1 MINITFP
8 DGNIKQFENGI
19 TPIEIAKSISQGL
32 ARNTIV
38 AKINNEMWDLNR
50 PIINDAKISLYSWNE
65 KEGKKCFWHSTAH
78 IMAEALQELYP
89 NIKFG
94 IGPAIDNGFYYD
106 VDLENKV
113 LSSDDLPKIEQKML
127 EITKTNVTFKRKKFQ
142 KKMHHFISS
151 KKKIIIN

>member
-65 KEGKKCFWHSTAH
+65 KEGKNVFGTLQH
-78 IMAEALQELYP
+78 I
-89 NIKFG
+89 
-94 IGPAIDNGFYYD
+94 
-106 VDLENKV
+106 
-113 LSSDDLPKIEQKML
+113 
-127 EITKTNVTFKRKKFQ
+127 
-142 KKMHHFISS
+142 
-151 KKKIIIN
+151 